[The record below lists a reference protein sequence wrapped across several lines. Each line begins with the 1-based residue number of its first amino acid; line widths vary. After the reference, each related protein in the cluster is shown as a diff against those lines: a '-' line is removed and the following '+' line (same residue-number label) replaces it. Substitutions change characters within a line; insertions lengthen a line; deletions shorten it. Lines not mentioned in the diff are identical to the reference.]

1 MATPRVI
8 PAMPTAIATMPM
20 AVKPTKTQTPVIAAV
35 AEMCAHLKMQLQ
47 LLVLRVPAATPPVTR
62 VTPVAIAITSMAVK
76 PTSIPA
82 LQIVDP
88 VGPPVHRRM
97 LAQQRVR
104 LALADTP
111 RATRAT
117 LVAMATLPMVVKRI
131 QTPV

>member
-1 MATPRVI
+1 
-8 PAMPTAIATMPM
+8 
-20 AVKPTKTQTPVIAAV
+20 
-35 AEMCAHLKMQLQ
+35 MQLL
-47 LLVLRVPAATPPVTR
+47 LLVPLARAATPLVTR
-62 VTPVAIAITSMAVK
+62 VTPVAIATTSTGVK
-76 PTSIPA
+76 STSIRA